1 MENEITYEEHQEF
14 LKKYIPIRYLNGNF
28 NEEEI
33 SPLLR
38 VGKFEIWGVT
48 MTPDL
53 SDAYLTIFLNAFY
66 DEMLNE
72 NPIICRVSIKEPKY
86 LDNPAQPG
94 IKLTKE
100 QKKILIDF
108 VRQNRGNILWQMYC
122 SADNVEIKLDLNDIF
137 LNWRFPDYSSLETSD

>member
-1 MENEITYEEHQEF
+1 MTYEEYLEF
-14 LKKYIPIRYLNGNF
+14 LKKDMAIRYLNGNV

-38 VGKFEIWGVT
+38 VNEFEIWGVT

-53 SDAYLTIFLNAFY
+53 SDAYFTIYL
-66 DEMLNE
+66 DGMLKDGMLNE

-86 LDNPAQPG
+86 LDNQGQP
-94 IKLTKE
+94 KVRLTKE